1 MHNLK
6 KLKNKKILI
15 AVSGGP
21 DSMFLL
27 YQCNKL
33 NLDIDVAFVNY
44 NQREDSWKDEQI
56 VSDFCIKNKINL
68 HKLIL
73 NKSDYV
79 KNNFQDWAR
88 KQRYL
93 FFETIYKKINAD
105 YLLVAHHK
113 DDLIETYFLQKKQKK
128 NKFFCGIKERNFIY
142 DMHIYRPFLYKFF
155 KKQIKF
161 LCDKNSIEYAIDCT
175 NELPKYERNKIRLKF
190 LNCPFFVK
198 NLIILH
204 IKVKQKLYYKN
215 ENKVNKLYEAW
226 KENGFDQEYF
236 RDLKLQESLIYK
248 FINEN
253 YQEINLTKM
262 KIKSIIDFILSDNR
276 TSKYKLKNDVFIIKI
291 KGKLYLN

>member
-1 MHNLK
+1 MNSLK
-6 KLKNKKILI
+6 QLKNNKLLI

-27 YQCNKL
+27 YLCNKL
-33 NLDIDVAFVNY
+33 DLDIDVAFVNY
-44 NQREDSWKDEQI
+44 NQREDSWKDEKI
-56 VSDFCIKNKINL
+56 VSDFCSNKNINL

-93 FFETIYKKINAD
+93 FFEEIYKKIDAD

-113 DDLIETYFLQKKQKK
+113 DDLIETYFLHKKQNK
-128 NKFFCGIKERNFIY
+128 NKFSCGIKESNFIY
-142 DMHIYRPFLYKFF
+142 SMHIYRPLLYKYF
-155 KKQIKF
+155 KKQIKA
-161 LCDKNSIEYAIDCT
+161 LCDKKNIKYAVDFT

-190 LNCPFFVK
+190 ANFPFFVK
-198 NLIILH
+198 NLIVWH
-204 IKVKQKLYYKN
+204 IKVKQKLCIKKD
-215 ENKVNKLYEAW
+215 NKVNKFYKLW
-226 KENGFDQEYF
+226 KEKQFDQEYF
-236 RDLKLQESLIYK
+236 KNLRFKDSLIYK
-248 FINEN
+248 YINEN
-253 YQEINLTKM
+253 YKEINLTKM
-262 KIKSIIDFILSDNR
+262 KINSIIDFILSNNR